1 MNGESQDV
9 TIISSGVKVE
19 GKLSSDSSMRIDGT
33 ILGDINCQQNVTIG
47 EHGDVNGK
55 VNGQSITIGGKVQG
69 SVNAK
74 QKLILESKAQLKG
87 DVFTKILVVEAGAN
101 FDGKSN
107 MVGSGDSTT
116 STPPKP

>member
-19 GKLSSDSSMRIDGT
+19 GKISSESSMRIDGT
-33 ILGDINCQQNVTIG
+33 IQGDINCQQNVTIG

-74 QKLILESKAQLKG
+74 QKLILESRAKLKG
-87 DVFTKILVVEAGAN
+87 DVLTKILVVEAGAS

-107 MVGSGDSTT
+107 MVGSEENLH